1 MGDRVSGGRGLAER
15 RHNLLKGK
23 RLQYGDT
30 IGLIGPSGAVRT
42 EGAVDRA
49 IQYMKDMGFSVKVGE
64 SAHAKYGYLSGTDE
78 VRARDLNAM
87 FADPEVDA
95 IVCTRGGYGTMRMLD
110 LLDYDMIRKNP
121 KVFVGF
127 SDITALHIAF
137 QERCG
142 LVTFHGPM
150 ATRWNDEFPDGFTKP
165 AFLNAVMN
173 AEPLGELHNAPGYH
187 ARETVNPGS
196 AEGVLVGGN
205 LSLIAGTIGTP
216 YEINTKDRILFIE
229 EIGERTYCVDRMLT
243 QLRLAGKFNDC
254 AGVVFGDFA
263 DCPVEYPEFGLT
275 LAEVIRDVAAPCLK
289 PMFTGLQAGHVSP
302 KLTLPFGVKVK
313 MDADACSLTVVE
325 NAVE

>member
-1 MGDRVSGGRGLAER
+1 MLY
-15 RHNLLKGK
+15 GK
-23 RLQYGDT
+23 RLKIGDT
-30 IGLIGPSGAVRT
+30 IGLIGPSGTVR
-42 EGAVDRA
+42 EAGAVDQA
-49 IQYMKDMGFSVKVGE
+49 IAYMKELGFRVKVGE

-78 VRARDLNAM
+78 VRARDINAM

-110 LLDYDMIRKNP
+110 LLDYDVIRANP

-137 QERCG
+137 FEKCG

-150 ATRWNDEFPDGFTKP
+150 ATRWKPEFADGFTQP
-165 AFLNAVMN
+165 AFYNAVMK
-173 AEPLGELHNAPGYH
+173 AQPLGKLVNAPDYH
-187 ARETVNPGS
+187 ERKTVNSGC
-196 AEGVLVGGN
+196 AEGLLVGGN

-243 QLRLAGKFNDC
+243 QLRLAGKFEDC
-254 AGVVFGDFA
+254 AGIVFGDFN

-275 LAEVIRDVAAPCLK
+275 LEEVIRDVAAPCGK
-289 PMFTGLQAGHVSP
+289 PIFTGLQAGHVSP
-302 KLTLPFGVKVK
+302 KLTLPLGTCCR
-313 MDADACSLTVVE
+313 MDADSCTLEVLEA
-325 NAVE
+325 AVHD